1 MKILRLFFKVFWI
14 LVNSKLDFFK
24 PQKKI
29 ILIFDHV
36 NSDILKDY
44 LPEKDTGILFTRK
57 ERINLSVLF
66 LNFIKG
72 KFTPLEY
79 FEAYIDAVKPKVVI
93 TCIDNNPLF
102 YRIKKNKLR
111 KKIVIATT
119 WRTPVHDSSVFQFQ
133 TTSTRVV
140 KDPEFNADHIFVL
153 NESIGKFFKE
163 LNIEIVS
170 VIGSFKSNHYKI
182 DKKKDIKILYISSWN
197 DLSFEKKITSD
208 VNYEL
213 YDSFQKKLLKNIY
226 EYCKKYNFS
235 ISILGKKSGKI
246 AEQEYKYFENIFKNI
261 NWKFI
266 KSKDVNSYETID
278 RSELIITQ
286 NSTLGYESLS
296 RGNKTIFFN
305 ESSKL
310 KSLDSLRF
318 GWPDENLEK
327 AGPFWT
333 DQGSFSSCENILNKI
348 LNLDFLMWKEISE
361 RYIRR
366 VILRDENNIKFKSIL
381 KKYIS

>member
-1 MKILRLFFKVFWI
+1 
-14 LVNSKLDFFK
+14 
-24 PQKKI
+24 
-29 ILIFDHV
+29 
-36 NSDILKDY
+36 
-44 LPEKDTGILFTRK
+44 
-57 ERINLSVLF
+57 
-66 LNFIKG
+66 
-72 KFTPLEY
+72 
-79 FEAYIDAVKPKVVI
+79 
-93 TCIDNNPLF
+93 
-102 YRIKKNKLR
+102 
-111 KKIVIATT
+111 
-119 WRTPVHDSSVFQFQ
+119 VHDSSIFQFQ
-133 TTSTRVV
+133 TNGTRVV
-140 KDPEFNADHIFVL
+140 KNPEFNADHIFVL
-153 NESIGKFFKE
+153 NENIGKFFKE
-163 LNIEIVS
+163 LNIELVS

-197 DLSFEKKITSD
+197 DLSFEKEITSD
-208 VNYEL
+208 VNYKL

-246 AEQEYKYFENIFKNI
+246 VEQEYKYFENIFKNI

-266 KSKDVNSYETID
+266 KSKNVNSYETID

-333 DQGSFSSCENILNKI
+333 DQGSFASCENILNKI
-348 LNLDFLMWKEISE
+348 LNLDFLIWKEISE

>member
-44 LPEKDTGILFTRK
+44 LPKKDTGILFTRK

-133 TTSTRVV
+133 STSTRLV

-197 DLSFEKKITSD
+197 DSSFEKKITSD

-235 ISILGKKSGKI
+235 ITILGKKSGKI

-266 KSKDVNSYETID
+266 KSKDVNSYETVD

-327 AGPFWT
+327 GGPFWT